1 VQREFEHQS
10 RLRANQLEI
19 DFMNSNIRSIVCES
33 GAFSSRRGR
42 DAEVAFGAAGSQ
54 ASVVTDAHVVLVAWL
69 VEQSTCAW
77 HLQVTVPVPGP
88 VKGVTVSYGSA
99 GIIQRNFDRV
109 HLCLV
114 VRLEPQLV
122 FVESPVVRGEQDGRV
137 SITGEEIDRT
147 IWILDPGIANKI
159 LIQRVSEV
167 VRGDIVVGPIKK
179 ANISIYGVF

>member
-1 VQREFEHQS
+1 MQLELKHQS

-19 DFMNSNIRSIVCES
+19 DFVNSNISSIARES
-33 GAFSSRRGR
+33 AAFSCRRGR

-69 VEQSTCAW
+69 VEQSTFGW
-77 HLQVTVPVPGP
+77 HKQVTVPVPGP
-88 VKGVTVSYGSA
+88 VKSVTVSYGSA

-122 FVESPVVRGEQDGRV
+122 FVESPVVRGEQDVVLV
-137 SITGEEIDRT
+137 SFLHKEIERA
-147 IWILDPGIANKI
+147 IWILDPDVTNKI
-159 LIQRVSEV
+159 GIQRVSEV
-167 VRGDIVVGPIKK
+167 V
-179 ANISIYGVF
+179 